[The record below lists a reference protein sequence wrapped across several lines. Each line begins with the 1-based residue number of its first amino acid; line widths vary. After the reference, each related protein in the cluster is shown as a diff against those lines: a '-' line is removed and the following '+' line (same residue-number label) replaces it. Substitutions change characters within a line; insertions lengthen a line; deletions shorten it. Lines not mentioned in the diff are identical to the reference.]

1 MTNTISY
8 YATTRYISVIP
19 FHKDGK

>member
-1 MTNTISY
+1 MTNTIIY